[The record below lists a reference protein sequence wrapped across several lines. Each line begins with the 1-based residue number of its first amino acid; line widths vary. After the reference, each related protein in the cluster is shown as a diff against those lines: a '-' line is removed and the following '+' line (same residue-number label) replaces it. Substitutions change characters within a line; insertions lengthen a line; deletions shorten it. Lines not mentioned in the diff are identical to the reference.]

1 MIRDRGNQMA
11 RTEAEAMR
19 WLEQRFAELPV
30 AALLDASP
38 LACDAGKGEVTIA
51 CTARPDF
58 CNLLGWVQG
67 GMLTAMLDIAMSY
80 AVLVSLPD
88 EQLIPSL
95 EIKTTYIAPARPG
108 RLLATGSTLRKGSSI
123 AFMEGRLQDAGGAL
137 LATASATGQL
147 RKRG

>member
-1 MIRDRGNQMA
+1 MT
-11 RTEAEAMR
+11 RTKADGLR
-19 WLEQRFAELPV
+19 WLEGRFAELPV
-30 AALLDASP
+30 AALLGTSA
-38 LACDAGKGEVTIA
+38 LACDPDKGEVTIA

-95 EIKTTYIAPARPG
+95 EIKTTYLAPAQPG
-108 RLLATGSTLRKGSSI
+108 RLIATGSTLRKGTSI
-123 AFMEGRLQDAGGAL
+123 AFMEGRLHDADGKL